1 MTGDAAMSAAPVS
14 ESCTILPDAD
24 GIDRLHAL
32 LDRFGVRLAEARGTA
47 PDREPIDRLTLA
59 LGEVV
64 GNIARHAYRETAT
77 EQRWI
82 AVRLA
87 ATAGSLRAE
96 LEDRGVPFAGSLDGL
111 DETDPADPLALRE
124 GGRGLAL
131 IRQTVDAVTYE
142 RTTDG
147 RNRWVLELHLVR
159 R

>member
-1 MTGDAAMSAAPVS
+1 MTGDAAMSAAPES
-14 ESCTILPDAD
+14 ESCVILPDAD

-32 LDRFGVRLAEARGTA
+32 LDRLRSRLAANGVD
-47 PDREPIDRLTLA
+47 PDRGALDRFALA

-64 GNIARHAYRETAT
+64 ANIARHAYRGTAPA
-77 EQRWI
+77 ERWI
-82 AVRLA
+82 AVQLA